1 MRNKT
6 HLRERCQPKDEIGP
20 SKSPEQHIV
29 VGVSVIGISTR
40 IRIRTRVHITI
51 TITITAIGNRRSVA
65 NIIVALVLAAAAAA
79 TANVAARFGGRIHG
93 RETGK
98 GGGYAIWV
106 FRLECG
112 ILFEGQQMVDLVAEE
127 EQAEVGAGLQQR
139 RPPF

>member
-20 SKSPEQHIV
+20 SKSPEEHIV
-29 VGVSVIGISTR
+29 IGVSVIGISTR
-40 IRIRTRVHITI
+40 IRIRIRIHITI
-51 TITITAIGNRRSVA
+51 AIAITAIGNRRVA
-65 NIIVALVLAAAAAA
+65 IIIVALVLAAAAAA
-79 TANVAARFGGRIHG
+79 AAARFGGRIRG
-93 RETGK
+93 RQTGK

-106 FRLECG
+106 ERLECG
-112 ILFEGQQMVDLVAEE
+112 LLFEGQQMVDLVAEE